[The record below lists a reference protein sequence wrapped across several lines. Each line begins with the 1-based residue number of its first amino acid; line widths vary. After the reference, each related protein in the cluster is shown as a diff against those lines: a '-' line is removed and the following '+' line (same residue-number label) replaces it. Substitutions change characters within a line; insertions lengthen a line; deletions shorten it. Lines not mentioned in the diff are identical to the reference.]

1 MPALFFVGMK
11 NQLVLLFLFFTL
23 LSFSQEK
30 RIRITGKVSFDT
42 AVISDVHVINKN
54 TEQGT
59 NTNDNG
65 WFEIPVMIGDSLQ
78 FTHINLKNKQIII
91 TKEIFTKRNLEI
103 VLEENTYALDGFTLE
118 KPRSIFYVD
127 PQMVRPPIVNA
138 KTLTLPYAK
147 TTVQKDHSILKFRSG
162 GTISI
167 DNLFNSLNG
176 NNKRRKEL
184 NKISQEDNTLYNI
197 RRHFTDDFFITDLQI
212 KKKHINPF
220 LNYCVKKNIIAYFK
234 RNEHIQLTQVLIDQS
249 NTFSQKINSDSII
262 AIKK

>member
-1 MPALFFVGMK
+1 MK

-30 RIRITGKVSFDT
+30 RIRIHGNVTFNNT
-42 AVISDVHVINKN
+42 VISDVHVINKN

-65 WFEIPVMIGDSLQ
+65 WFEIPAMVGDSLQ
-78 FTHINLKNKQIII
+78 FTHINLKNKQVII
-91 TKEIFTKRNLEI
+91 TKEILKKRNLEI

-138 KTLTLPYAK
+138 KTLNLPYAK

-162 GTISI
+162 GVVSI
-167 DNLFNSLNG
+167 DNLFNALNG

-220 LNYCVKKNIIAYFK
+220 LNYCIKKNIIAYFK
-234 RNEHIQLTQVLIDQS
+234 RNENILLTQVLMDQS
-249 NTFSQKINSDSII
+249 KTFPQKINSDTII
-262 AIKK
+262 ATKK